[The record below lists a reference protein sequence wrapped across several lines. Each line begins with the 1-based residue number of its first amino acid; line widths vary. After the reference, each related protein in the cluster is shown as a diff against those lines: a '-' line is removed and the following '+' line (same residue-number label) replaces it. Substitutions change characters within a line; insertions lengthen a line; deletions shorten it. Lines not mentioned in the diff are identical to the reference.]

1 MINMKFRLLMMS
13 ACVFL
18 CGQAMG
24 QRISFDKSTVNAG
37 TTLWRRPVTAVFKFT
52 NKEREPLVVTGVDAG
67 CGCLD
72 VKWTKGAIA
81 KGAKGEIAI
90 TYDAKLLGRFDRY
103 VNVHTNGSDKPE
115 RIRLK
120 GLVSI
125 GEKDNK
131 NLENLF
137 PYQIGDIMLS
147 TDNIEFPDVHKGD
160 SAMVSFEI
168 LNGSSEVYTPQLMHL
183 PPYITAEYKPA
194 MLGRGRRGVVNL
206 TLNTENMNSVGINQ
220 TNIYLA
226 RFSGDKVGND
236 NDITL
241 TSVLLPEL
249 EKSDNAL
256 LDPEFH
262 VSSNVIEMGKLGR
275 KSKISGKVT
284 ITNKGKGVLRLESI
298 EVYNQALKVSLPK
311 RSLVPGESMKMK
323 VTLQAKYLGMSNA
336 QPRVLIITNDAD
348 HQKETITVKFV
359 K

>member
-1 MINMKFRLLMMS
+1 MF
-13 ACVFL
+13 ACVL
-18 CGQAMG
+18 MCGPMMG
-24 QRISFDKSTVNAG
+24 QRISFEKSTVNVG
-37 TTLWRRPVTAVFKFT
+37 TTLWRKPVTAVFKFS
-52 NKEREPLVVTGVDAG
+52 NKEREPLIVTDVDAG

-81 KGAKGEIAI
+81 KGGKGEISI
-90 TYDAKLLGRFDRY
+90 TYDALLLGRFDRY
-103 VNVHTNGSDKPE
+103 VNVHTNASDKPA

-120 GLVSI
+120 GSVSS
-125 GEKDNK
+125 GVEKAA
-131 NLENLF
+131 ENLY

-160 SAMVSFEI
+160 STTISFEI

-183 PPYITAEYKPA
+183 PAYITAEYKPA

-206 TLNTENMNSVGINQ
+206 TLNTEKMNRVGINQ

-226 RFSGDKVGND
+226 RFSGDKVGDD
-236 NDITL
+236 NDIAV

-249 EKSDNAL
+249 EKSSNAL

-262 VSSNVIEMGKLGR
+262 ISSNVIDMGKLGR
-275 KSKISGKVT
+275 KSKLSGKVI

-348 HQKETITVKFV
+348 HQKETITVKYV